1 MLLERQQIGHYRLI
15 RLLGSGGMGEVYL
28 AADKNIPRRV
38 VIKVIR
44 TDISFYSSDEE
55 FKEAVR
61 LFRREANAVAML
73 DHPLILP
80 LFEYGEENF
89 NGTTFTYLVMP
100 YRPEGSLADLL
111 LQPKR
116 TKQFSPQDVA
126 HFVLQA
132 SDALQH
138 AHAHNIIH
146 RDVKPSNFLLRK
158 RNESSD
164 RPDLLLADFGIAKL
178 NTSTTPDSNTG
189 GTILGTA
196 TYMAPEQWED
206 HPVPQS
212 DQYALAV
219 MAYELLTGRPPFLG
233 HQQHLMYQH
242 FYVQPKPPSAI
253 NPQIA
258 QDIDTVLLRALAKN
272 PADRFAS
279 ISAFAHAF
287 QQAVSHAE
295 EIFSLAN
302 ADIIEKTPPAIDPN
316 NDVPFI
322 KHQQPHLR
330 AKSILLIA
338 FVLLVIAGSFGLLYA
353 RNAQQE
359 AIDQANAMGTAQ
371 KQHTAMAYSAT
382 GTAQFNASS
391 TSQAY
396 TTATV
401 QTNARATA
409 TTQANAHATATT
421 QANAY
426 ATATAQANAYATAT
440 AQASATA
447 AVRAANPNLYPP
459 YGGTLVLYDPLSDNS
474 QGNSWDDGT
483 TNCAFTK
490 GAYHVIQRQ
499 KDLSVHCAAHNTNF
513 NNFVYE
519 AQMTIISGN
528 CGALIFR
535 ADTANSKFY
544 YFRVCQDGTYA
555 FILYMDKTHTQT
567 LKNASSSTITTGLNR
582 PNQIAVVASGNN
594 IDLYVNRQKIDG
606 ANDNTYSQGQIG
618 VAAESYNNST
628 EVVYSNIKVW
638 AF

>member
-1 MLLERQQIGHYRLI
+1 
-15 RLLGSGGMGEVYL
+15 MGEVYL

-44 TDISFYSSDEE
+44 TDTSFYSSDEE
-55 FKEAVR
+55 FQEAVR

-80 LFEYGEENF
+80 LFECGEENF
-89 NGTTFTYLVMP
+89 NGTIFTYLVMP

-111 LQPKR
+111 LKR
-116 TKQFSPQDVA
+116 KRSKQFSPQDVA
-126 HFVLQA
+126 HIVLQA

-138 AHAHNIIH
+138 AHAHHIIH

-178 NTSTTPDSNTG
+178 NTSTTPDGNTG
-189 GTILGTA
+189 GNILGTA

-206 HPVPQS
+206 HPMPQS

-233 HQQHLMYQH
+233 NQQYLMYQH
-242 FYVQPKPPSAI
+242 FHIQPKPPSAI
-253 NPQIA
+253 NPQIS
-258 QDIDTVLLRALAKN
+258 QDIDAVLLRALAKI

-295 EIFSLAN
+295 ENFSLAN
-302 ADIIEKTPPAIDPN
+302 GGIIEKRNLAIAPN
-316 NDVPFI
+316 NEVSFI
-322 KHQQPHLR
+322 KRRQPHVR
-330 AKSILLIA
+330 AKVILLLA
-338 FVLLVIAGSFGLLYA
+338 FVLLVIAGSVGLFYTRSA
-353 RNAQQE
+353 GQE
-359 AIDQANAMGTAQ
+359 AIDQANAKGTAQ
-371 KQHTAMAYSAT
+371 AQHTALVYSAT
-382 GTAQFNASS
+382 GTAQFNTTS

-396 TTATV
+396 ATATA
-401 QTNARATA
+401 QSNARATA
-409 TTQANAHATATT
+409 TAQANVG
-421 QANAY
+421 

-440 AQASATA
+440 ALASATA

-459 YGGTLVLYDPLSDNS
+459 YGGTLALYDPLSDNS
-474 QGNSWDDGT
+474 QGSSWDDGT
-483 TNCAFTK
+483 TNCAFTR
-490 GAYHVIQRQ
+490 GAYHVIEPQ
-499 KDLSVHCAAHNTNF
+499 KNLSIYCTAHNTNF

-519 AQMTIISGN
+519 AQMTIISGD
-528 CGALIFR
+528 CGALFFR

-544 YFRVCQDGTYA
+544 YFRVCHDGTYA
-555 FILYMDKTHTQT
+555 FTIYMDKTHTQT
-567 LKNASSSTITTGLNR
+567 VRNASSSVIMTGLNR
-582 PNQIAVVASGNN
+582 PNLIAVVASGNN
-594 IDLYVNRQKIDG
+594 MDLYVNRQKIDS
-606 ANDNTYSQGQIG
+606 ANDNAFSQGQIG
-618 VAAESYNNST
+618 LGAESYNNST
-628 EVVYSNIKVW
+628 EVVYSNVKVW